1 MKVMHILD
9 SLNRGGAE
17 MLALDVCRNARA
29 HNLDLTFVA
38 TGGGDLEG
46 DFRSSGV
53 VFHRLQRRLPVDLRL
68 AARLGRIIKDRGIE
82 VVHTHQAVES
92 LHAYL
97 ATRGTKVKRVTTF
110 HLCTA
115 DTKNRVALRFVT
127 PRLDAGV
134 AVSNDLLACLGEAGL
149 ATAGSFH
156 VIPNGVDAARLQ
168 QAERGLRSELG
179 LSEGDLLLGM
189 IGNFYA
195 DGRKDQRTICLALP
209 KFFQSVP
216 NAHFV
221 FVGRS
226 YKDSGEL
233 LESCISLCHDRGIS
247 HRVHFLGK
255 RSDVANILHS
265 LDGYVHSS
273 VNESQGIAVVE
284 AMLAGLPVIVSDIGA
299 LLEVTGNG
307 NCALVFRTGD
317 AEDLTQQLI
326 KLAQDRGLRAEFAAR
341 GREHAT
347 RNFSIDA
354 HIKSLL
360 MLYQNILGGKHPLL

>member
-29 HNLDLTFVA
+29 HDLDLTFVA

-82 VVHTHQAVES
+82 VVHTHQAVET

-97 ATRGTKVKRVTTF
+97 ATRGTNVKRVMTF

-127 PRLDAGV
+127 PRLNAGV
-134 AVSNDLLACLGEAGL
+134 AVSNDLLACLNEAGL
-149 ATAGSFH
+149 DTASKFH

-168 QAERGLRSELG
+168 STGRSFRSELG

-209 KFFQSVP
+209 GLFQSLP
-216 NAHFV
+216 NAYFV
-221 FVGRS
+221 FVGGAF
-226 YKDSGEL
+226 KDSTEL
-233 LESCISLCHDRGIS
+233 LEECLDICRQNHISD
-247 HRVHFLGK
+247 RVHFLGK

-284 AMLAGLPVIVSDIGA
+284 AMLTGLPVVVSDIGA
-299 LLEVTGNG
+299 LLEVTGDG
-307 NCALVFRTGD
+307 EYAATFRTGD
-317 AEDLTQQLI
+317 AADLANILIELCREEDRRSSLGE
-326 KLAQDRGLRAEFAAR
+326 KGKKW
-341 GREHAT
+341 AT
-347 RNFSIDA
+347 SQFSIET
-354 HIKSLL
+354 HIANLL
-360 MLYQNILGGKHPLL
+360 KLYNQIR

>member
-46 DFRSSGV
+46 DFRSSGA

-68 AARLGRIIKDRGIE
+68 ATRLGSIIKNRCID

-97 ATRGTKVKRVTTF
+97 ATRGTNIKRVMTF

-115 DTKNRVALRFVT
+115 DTKNRVALRFLT

-149 ATAGSFH
+149 ASAGSFH

-179 LSEGDLLLGM
+179 LSESDLLLGM

-216 NAHFV
+216 NAYFV
-221 FVGRS
+221 FAGGTF
-226 YKDSGEL
+226 KDSTNLQEEC
-233 LESCISLCHDRGIS
+233 LEICRQNNILD
-247 HRVHFLGK
+247 RVHFLGK
-255 RSDVANILHS
+255 RSDVANVLHS

-284 AMLAGLPVIVSDIGA
+284 AMLVGLPVIVSDINA
-299 LLEVTGNG
+299 LLEVSDNG
-307 NCALVFRTGD
+307 DCAIVFRTGD
-317 AEDLTQQLI
+317 AEH
-326 KLAQDRGLRAEFAAR
+326 LADQMLALARDGALRATLAGKGKTYAAR
-341 GREHAT
+341 CFG
-347 RNFSIDA
+347 IDA

-360 MLYQNILGGKHPLL
+360 ALYQNIAGS

>member
-38 TGGGDLEG
+38 MGGGDLEA
-46 DFRSSGV
+46 DFRGSGV
-53 VFHRLQRRLPVDLRL
+53 VFNRLQRRLPVDLRL
-68 AARLGRIIKDRGIE
+68 AMRLGRIIKDRGIE

-97 ATRGTKVKRVTTF
+97 ATRGTDVKRVMTF

-127 PRLDAGV
+127 PRLNAGV
-134 AVSNDLLACLGEAGL
+134 AVSNDLLKCLGDAGL
-149 ATAGSFH
+149 DTAGKFQ
-156 VIPNGVDAARLQ
+156 VIPNGVDVARLRHP
-168 QAERGLRSELG
+168 ERDLCSELG
-179 LSEGDLLLGM
+179 LNESDLLLGM

-209 KFFQSVP
+209 RFFQRVP

-221 FVGRS
+221 FAGGTFE
-226 YKDSGEL
+226 DSTGL
-233 LESCISLCHDRGIS
+233 LEGCRDICRQHNIQD
-247 HRVHFLGK
+247 RVHFLGK
-255 RSDVANILHS
+255 RSDISNILHS
-265 LDGYVHSS
+265 LDVYVHSS

-299 LLEVTGNG
+299 LLEVTNNG
-307 NCALVFRTGD
+307 DCALVFRTGD
-317 AEDLTQQLI
+317 AEHLAGQLL
-326 KLAQDRGLRAEFAAR
+326 KLAQDGALRDGLAGKAKAFA
-341 GREHAT
+341 T
-347 RNFSIDA
+347 SCFSIQA
-354 HIKSLL
+354 HIKNLL
-360 MLYQNILGGKHPLL
+360 ALYQNISRS